1 MRTMHGYAGSILRV
15 DLSTGVASAQPLA
28 EDLVNAYIGGRG
40 FGAYLVYR
48 EVPPGTDPLGPGN
61 KLVVAAG
68 PFSGVFLPSGSKT
81 SFSAKSPATGLYGD
95 SNIGGHLAGELKY
108 AGYDAVVLEG
118 RAPVPSY
125 LFIEDDKVEV
135 RPCEKLWGIG
145 AIKTEKALKDE
156 LGDEFQIATIGPA
169 GENMVVFACVN
180 HDIGRQAGRC
190 GMGAVMGSKNL
201 KAIAVRGTK
210 GVPVADMSALRK
222 VAGEMFSAL
231 AANPALK
238 VWQDQG
244 LAQVT
249 TWSNSIGALPTR
261 NFRQNFYEN
270 ADALSGERMRSDIHV
285 RDKACF
291 ACPMATGKYCKASHR
306 GESVFLEG
314 PEYETTAL
322 IGSNCAL
329 GSIEEVAYANYMCD
343 ELGLDTISAG
353 NAVAFTMECFERGI
367 ITKED
372 TGGIE
377 ARFGSLDAFVEI
389 AKLIAAR
396 QGIGAPLSRGVRAAA
411 AAWGGGSEDFAIQV
425 KGLEW
430 SGYESRGAPSMMLAY
445 MTCDIGAHHNRAWS
459 VTHDIAVGR
468 NVIEGKAAKVV
479 ELQHVRPLFDCLGV
493 CRLQWVELGLP
504 LEYYAR
510 LYPAVTGRDDTWEN
524 LLLKSERIW
533 NLVRAFGVRE
543 RADFG
548 RADDQPPRR
557 FYTEPVPDGP
567 LAGSRVTRE
576 DIDRLLD
583 EYYDLR
589 GWDRDGRPTV
599 KTLERL
605 GLADVAAEL
614 LAMGRI
620 S

>member
-1 MRTMHGYAGSILRV
+1 MHGYAGAILRV
-15 DLSTGVASAQPLA
+15 NLSTGAVWREPLT
-28 EDLVNAYIGGRG
+28 EDLASNYIGGRG
-40 FGAYLVYR
+40 FGAHFVYR
-48 EVPPGTDPLGPGN
+48 EVPAGTDPLGPGN

-68 PFSGVFLPSGSKT
+68 PFSGVFLPSGAKT
-81 SFSAKSPATGLYGD
+81 SLSAKSPATGLYGD
-95 SNIGGHLAGELKY
+95 SNIGGHLAAELKY
-108 AGYDAVVLEG
+108 AGYDALVIEG
-118 RAPVPSY
+118 KAGEPSY
-125 LFIEDDKVEV
+125 LFIEDDRVEV
-135 RPCEKLWGIG
+135 RPCAKLWGMG
-145 AIKTEKALKDE
+145 SIKTEKALKDE
-156 LGDEFQIATIGPA
+156 LGDEFQIAAIGPA
-169 GENMVVFACVN
+169 GENMVVFASVN

-201 KAIAVRGTK
+201 KAIAVRGTRT
-210 GVPVADMSALRK
+210 VHVADMAGLRK
-222 VAGEMFSAL
+222 VANEMFAAL

-270 ADALSGERMRSDIHV
+270 AEALSGERMRSDIHV

-291 ACPMATGKYCKASHR
+291 ACPMATGKYCRARHR
-306 GESVFLEG
+306 GETVYVEG

-343 ELGLDTISAG
+343 ELGLDTISG
-353 NAVAFTMECFERGI
+353 GSAVAFTMECFERGI

-389 AKLIAAR
+389 VKLIAAR
-396 QGIGAPLSRGVRAAA
+396 QGIGEPLSRGVRAAA
-411 AAWGGGSEDFAIQV
+411 EAWGGGSEDFAIQV

-445 MTCDIGAHHNRAWS
+445 MTCDIGAHHNRAWAI
-459 VTHDIAVGR
+459 THDIAVGR
-468 NVIEGKAAKVV
+468 NIIKGKAAKVI
-479 ELQHVRPLFDCLGV
+479 ELQHTRPLFDCLGV

-510 LYPAVTGRDDTWEN
+510 LYPAVTGRQDSWDD
-524 LLLKSERIW
+524 LLDKSERIW

-567 LAGSRVTRE
+567 LAGSRITRE
-576 DIDRLLD
+576 DLDRLLD

-589 GWDRDGRPTV
+589 GWDRNGRPTA

-605 GLADVAAEL
+605 GLRDVAAEL
-614 LAMGRI
+614 QALGRI

>member
-1 MRTMHGYAGSILRV
+1 MREMHGYAGTVLRIN
-15 DLSTGVASAQPLA
+15 LSTRAVSREPLT
-28 EDLVNAYIGGRG
+28 EDLAADYIGGRG
-40 FGAYLVYR
+40 FGASFVCR
-48 EVPPGTDPLGPGN
+48 ELPAGTDPLGPGN

-68 PFSGVFLPSGSKT
+68 PFSGVFLPSGAKT
-81 SFSAKSPATGLYGD
+81 SISAKSPATGLYGD
-95 SNIGGHLAGELKY
+95 SNIGGHLASELKY
-108 AGYDAVVLEG
+108 AGYDAIVIEG
-118 RAPVPSY
+118 KAPQLSY
-125 LFIEDDKVEV
+125 LFIEDDRVEV
-135 RPCEKLWGIG
+135 RPCEYLRGMG
-145 AIKTEKALKDE
+145 AIKAEKVFKDE

-169 GENMVVFACVN
+169 GENMVVFASVN

-201 KAIAVRGTK
+201 KAIAVRGTG
-210 GVPVADMSALRK
+210 GVPVADMGALRK
-222 VAGEMFSAL
+222 VADEMFSAL

-270 ADALSGERMRSDIHV
+270 AEALSGERMRSDIHV

-291 ACPMATGKYCKASHR
+291 ACPMATGKYCRARHR
-306 GESVFLEG
+306 GETVFVEG

-329 GSIEEVAYANYMCD
+329 QSIEEVAFANYMCD
-343 ELGLDTISAG
+343 ELGLDTISG
-353 NAVAFTMECFERGI
+353 GSAVAFTMECFERGV

-389 AKLIAAR
+389 VKLIAAR
-396 QGIGAPLSRGVRAAA
+396 QGIGEPLSRGVRAAA
-411 AAWGGGSEDFAIQV
+411 EAWGGGSKDFAIQV

-459 VTHDIAVGR
+459 ITHDIAVGR
-468 NVIEGKAAKVV
+468 NVIQGKAAKVI

-510 LYPAVTGRDDTWEN
+510 LYPAVTGREDSWDD

-533 NLVRAFGVRE
+533 NLVRAFAVRE
-543 RADFG
+543 RPDFG

-567 LAGSRVTRE
+567 LAGSRITRE
-576 DIDRLLD
+576 DLDTLLD

-589 GWDRDGRPTV
+589 GWDRGGRPTAA
-599 KTLERL
+599 TLERL
-605 GLADVAAEL
+605 GLGDVASEL
-614 LAMGRI
+614 QAMGRI